1 MTFTIEKVANM
12 VFITSDCGVI
22 FKAWEIGEFTER
34 KLQNAIKKI
43 SGNTRTEC
51 TFIKM
56 F

>member
-1 MTFTIEKVANM
+1 MKFKIEKVANM
-12 VFITSDCGVI
+12 VYITTDCGVV

-43 SGNTRTEC
+43 SGNCTSEC
-51 TFIKM
+51 EFIKM